1 MKQFFQQ
8 DRLLVG
14 LLAGLGS
21 EVLTA
26 LLLWVALLVVG
37 LQVDEHVRWFGIAFV
52 PPVLLLRYYAHLKKC
67 PLVTKTLIITVFVS
81 FVVFMFYLLKTKAL
95 VW

>member
-26 LLLWVALLVVG
+26 LLLWVVLLVVG
-37 LQVDEHVRWFGIAFV
+37 LPVD
-52 PPVLLLRYYAHLKKC
+52 
-67 PLVTKTLIITVFVS
+67 
-81 FVVFMFYLLKTKAL
+81 
-95 VW
+95 